1 MFSAIPL
8 VHMYMDTTSVFH
20 HPARAPAAGRNASS
34 QNNHDGWRPQ
44 SSKTPGAC
52 SADNATFS
60 VRKLARSRRVG
71 RLGNS
76 FQPERRI
83 PVPEYRISACLRRQ
97 IWPIE
102 FVNVQITRH
111 TICTIELRGDDH
123 CPTTA
128 VGDMRSKF
136 RNQTSISRSSLQLS
150 TLDSRLST
158 LEWIHEKNH

>member
-150 TLDSRLST
+150 TLDSRV
-158 LEWIHEKNH
+158 NP